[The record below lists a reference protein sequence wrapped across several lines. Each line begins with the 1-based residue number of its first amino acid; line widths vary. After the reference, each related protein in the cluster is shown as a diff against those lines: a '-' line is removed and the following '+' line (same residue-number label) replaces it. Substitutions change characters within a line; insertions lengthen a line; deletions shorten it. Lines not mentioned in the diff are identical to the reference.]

1 MTNGC
6 FILTNGFLWNQLIV
20 QMMNWDF
27 KYKLSLRV
35 LDYYM
40 KHNDGTSQVI
50 HTQSVVSY
58 TGLIA
63 VGEKLDQ
70 HVVNLLEISAWMH
83 DIGCPS
89 SYALYGNSLPVNQ
102 QTEGRIITESWL
114 NDTTELTQA
123 EKKWLVD
130 VVGSHHEFDSAK
142 QLCFEPLF
150 EADLIVNLIEG
161 YYPMEKAGH
170 LYRTLIRTESGKK
183 LFKTVLK
190 DPVIL

>member
-1 MTNGC
+1 
-6 FILTNGFLWNQLIV
+6 
-20 QMMNWDF
+20 MMNWDF

-83 DIGCPS
+83 
-89 SYALYGNSLPVNQ
+89 
-102 QTEGRIITESWL
+102 
-114 NDTTELTQA
+114 
-123 EKKWLVD
+123 
-130 VVGSHHEFDSAK
+130 
-142 QLCFEPLF
+142 
-150 EADLIVNLIEG
+150 IV
-161 YYPMEKAGH
+161 
-170 LYRTLIRTESGKK
+170 
-183 LFKTVLK
+183 
-190 DPVIL
+190 